1 MFPELFPK
9 YNSDM
14 RQQAIL
20 QWQGP
25 KGRVPED
32 EKDSK
37 VEGRKDKSWG
47 WRVAFAKAM
56 FMPRKLLKTNTV
68 LYTAYSG
75 KRKETEKF

>member
-25 KGRVPED
+25 KGRVPGD

-37 VEGRKDKSWG
+37 VEGRKDKSG
-47 WRVAFAKAM
+47 REAGGSGFCKSYVHAKEA
-56 FMPRKLLKTNTV
+56 
-68 LYTAYSG
+68 S
-75 KRKETEKF
+75 